1 MTNEVMSLTQVA
13 GSGCLVSTISCYLRE
28 ERCSELG
35 RIPPVH
41 INKHCVELSKYVKQ
55 VTHFEP
61 NLTGF

>member
-13 GSGCLVSTISCYLRE
+13 GSGCLVSMMSCYLRE

-41 INKHCVELSKYVKQ
+41 INTVWNCRSV
-55 VTHFEP
+55 
-61 NLTGF
+61 